1 MWCGSW
7 TDWRSAT
14 PADVT
19 GGPQQH
25 REAIPGA
32 AGGYPGGRYG
42 AGLTPSRSRS
52 DRSGYVQCAA
62 VTRSRPAPWRMMPKR
77 VRPYGSA
84 EDAESAGLGRS
95 RPGTAG
101 EDVSEPGGMMAMRD
115 VADQAAEAIRALRDL
130 TSGGSAFAGLADTR
144 EVIAS
149 LERVGQDL
157 PQLCEQLAR
166 ILVVQREE
174 SQLAAGAGQDP
185 DFWVVEAVEA
195 LAAAG
200 QAADMMTAALAQAG
214 KTAGELRP
222 AR

>member
-1 MWCGSW
+1 
-7 TDWRSAT
+7 
-14 PADVT
+14 
-19 GGPQQH
+19 
-25 REAIPGA
+25 
-32 AGGYPGGRYG
+32 
-42 AGLTPSRSRS
+42 
-52 DRSGYVQCAA
+52 
-62 VTRSRPAPWRMMPKR
+62 MPKR

-95 RPGTAG
+95 RPRTAG
-101 EDVSEPGGMMAMRD
+101 EDISEPGDTMTMRD
-115 VADQAAEAIRALRDL
+115 IAGQAADTVRALRNL
-130 TSGGSAFAGLADTR
+130 TAGGSAFAGLDDAR

-166 ILVVQREE
+166 ILVVQREDG
-174 SQLAAGAGQDP
+174 QLAAGAGQDL

-214 KTAGELRP
+214 KTAGVLRS